1 MSPDEQARLLHRDR
15 LRDSERLRERAQERL
30 LERAAEQRSMV
41 RWWAA
46 ECRAR
51 NAICRRRFS
60 AAHVTAASEAR
71 AILRDYAR
79 AWSRTR
85 AMLNG

>member
-1 MSPDEQARLLHRDR
+1 VT
-15 LRDSERLRERAQERL
+15 SEDARLRERAQERL
-30 LERAAEQRSMV
+30 LERAAEQRAMV

-46 ECRAR
+46 ECRQR
-51 NAICRRRFS
+51 NAACRRRFS
-60 AAHVTAASEAR
+60 AANVAAASEAR

-85 AMLNG
+85 ALLHG

>member
-1 MSPDEQARLLHRDR
+1 MTSEGQRWLQGGR
-15 LRDSERLRERAQERL
+15 LRAHARLRERAQERL
-30 LERAAEQRSMV
+30 LERAAEQRDMV

-46 ECRAR
+46 ECRQR
-51 NAICRRRFS
+51 NAACRRRFS
-60 AAHVTAASEAR
+60 AANVAAASEAR

-85 AMLNG
+85 AMING

>member
-1 MSPDEQARLLHRDR
+1 
-15 LRDSERLRERAQERL
+15 
-30 LERAAEQRSMV
+30 MV

-46 ECRAR
+46 ECRQR
-51 NAICRRRFS
+51 NAACRRRFS
-60 AAHVTAASEAR
+60 AANVAAASEAR

-85 AMLNG
+85 ALLHG